1 MGHHQKETRTKVTAV
16 IINSSATTPFF
27 KIHREEEEQNVQQ
40 QQQQQDEASS
50 TKRSGVKCSTITIS
64 IDDEENDDT
73 KSIKVDDEL
82 LKELIDSGS
91 DIGINEIFRLW

>member
-27 KIHREEEEQNVQQ
+27 KIHREEEEQNVQ

-82 LKELIDSGS
+82 LKKLIDSGS